1 LVRAQNRNDLL
12 FRKPATLHRPSLQ
25 QGRTLIL
32 RGGKTQWQVNDHAHV
47 RVRSTLPGTAQRH
60 RLASDGLTAFPHAWL
75 SMLVS
80 FRLDPSWPAGNLYC
94 MLLRRVAFPDFCKPC
109 LPRFVLGMA
118 VVATLLVT
126 APAVHAVCR
135 SPKNICKHFDDCL
148 QRTSDPNNKDADGIR
163 AGVKARNGQIVLA
176 GAEACARDLG
186 RKQQWDKWA
195 RGCSELEFVQ
205 IAKVGVELGKVHCDR
220 YSQ

>member
-1 LVRAQNRNDLL
+1 MAI
-12 FRKPATLHRPSLQ
+12 T
-25 QGRTLIL
+25 QG
-32 RGGKTQWQVNDHAHV
+32 KM
-47 RVRSTLPGTAQRH
+47 P
-60 RLASDGLTAFPHAWL
+60 
-75 SMLVS
+75 
-80 FRLDPSWPAGNLYC
+80 
-94 MLLRRVAFPDFCKPC
+94 
-109 LPRFVLGMA
+109 FVFGM
-118 VVATLLVT
+118 VVLATLLIA
-126 APAVHAVCR
+126 APAAHAACR

-176 GAEACARDLG
+176 SAEACARDLG

-205 IAKVGVELGKVHCDR
+205 IAKVGLELGKVHCDR

>member
-1 LVRAQNRNDLL
+1 MWLQLVYRCLSSLSDGETV
-12 FRKPATLHRPSLQ
+12 FRHTCELDFEGIVSKRLGSPYRS
-25 QGRTLIL
+25 GRSRHWIKSKNPNAP
-32 RGGKTQWQVNDHAHV
+32 GGKAGSRRRLGQREMTITQGKM
-47 RVRSTLPGTAQRH
+47 P
-60 RLASDGLTAFPHAWL
+60 
-75 SMLVS
+75 
-80 FRLDPSWPAGNLYC
+80 
-94 MLLRRVAFPDFCKPC
+94 
-109 LPRFVLGMA
+109 FVFGM
-118 VVATLLVT
+118 VVLATLLIA
-126 APAVHAVCR
+126 APAAHAACR

-205 IAKVGVELGKVHCDR
+205 IARVELELGKVYCDR

>member
-1 LVRAQNRNDLL
+1 
-12 FRKPATLHRPSLQ
+12 
-25 QGRTLIL
+25 
-32 RGGKTQWQVNDHAHV
+32 
-47 RVRSTLPGTAQRH
+47 
-60 RLASDGLTAFPHAWL
+60 
-75 SMLVS
+75 MLGIV
-80 FRLDPSWPAGNLYC
+80 
-94 MLLRRVAFPDFCKPC
+94 
-109 LPRFVLGMA
+109 VL
-118 VVATLLVT
+118 ATLLIA
-126 APAVHAVCR
+126 APVAHGACK

-205 IAKVGVELGKVHCDR
+205 IARGGTGTWKSLLRPGIHNSGPLDHLK
-220 YSQ
+220 

>member
-1 LVRAQNRNDLL
+1 MENFARTAGSAR
-12 FRKPATLHRPSLQ
+12 PTAPGAHRTGS
-25 QGRTLIL
+25 
-32 RGGKTQWQVNDHAHV
+32 
-47 RVRSTLPGTAQRH
+47 RVRIP
-60 RLASDGLTAFPHAWL
+60 L
-75 SMLVS
+75 SQ
-80 FRLDPSWPAGNLYC
+80 PSNAKRGELG
-94 MLLRRVAFPDFCKPC
+94 RREMAITQGKM
-109 LPRFVLGMA
+109 RFVFGM
-118 VVATLLVT
+118 VVLATLLIA
-126 APAVHAVCR
+126 APAAHAACR

-186 RKQQWDKWA
+186 KKQQWDKWA

-205 IAKVGVELGKVHCDR
+205 IAKVGLELGKVHCDR

>member
-1 LVRAQNRNDLL
+1 V
-12 FRKPATLHRPSLQ
+12 F
-25 QGRTLIL
+25 GM
-32 RGGKTQWQVNDHAHV
+32 V
-47 RVRSTLPGTAQRH
+47 
-60 RLASDGLTAFPHAWL
+60 
-75 SMLVS
+75 
-80 FRLDPSWPAGNLYC
+80 
-94 MLLRRVAFPDFCKPC
+94 
-109 LPRFVLGMA
+109 VL
-118 VVATLLVT
+118 ATLLIA
-126 APAVHAVCR
+126 APAAHAACR

-148 QRTSDPNNKDADGIR
+148 QRTKHRDADGIR

-205 IAKVGVELGKVHCDR
+205 IARVELELGKLYCDR